1 MPSSRDSFRR
11 NRVAPYRLFYHC
23 RVDFRLL
30 RDPLSNGNLGGCFIF
45 GWREGLHSQRTVS
58 FPCEKFPHAH
68 FSQSQIALIDP
79 KNRQILIPHDV
90 ISDLDFIVIPGA
102 LPPSVCGPK
111 PSFKGS

>member
-1 MPSSRDSFRR
+1 LQTAPSGGS
-11 NRVAPYRLFYHC
+11 
-23 RVDFRLL
+23 
-30 RDPLSNGNLGGCFIF
+30 SNGIF
-45 GWREGLHSQRTVS
+45 GGRGTLGVHDGLLSDRTVS

-68 FSQSQIALIDP
+68 FSESQIALIDP